1 MKKILLVDDQK
12 SVLTSLSILL
22 RRNGFHVTT
31 AKNRADAKT
40 CLVRENFNLVLTDLR
55 MEKPYDGLTVL
66 KDAITLR
73 SGIRVI
79 VMTAF
84 GTIENAVDAMS
95 MGAVNYI
102 TKGFSNSELIQKI
115 NTALIHN
122 SLTAIEHVASKN
134 FDKIVGKSKPMLDV
148 LEMIKKVAPTDS
160 SLMIQGDS
168 GTGKELIARSVHR
181 LSLRKDRIFL
191 PVNCAAFSETLLES
205 ELFGHIKGSFTGAD
219 MDKHGFFCAAH
230 KGTLFLDE
238 VAEMSKAM
246 QAKLLR
252 VLQEKTVLPVGSTAT
267 YPVDVRIICAT
278 NKDLQ
283 EAVSSGSFRE
293 DLYFRL
299 CVFPVFLPCLE
310 ERKEDIPLL
319 VEFFIHNFAK
329 KFSKIPVKMGKN
341 AMELISNQHWQGN
354 IRELENFIERLV
366 LLFDG
371 PVCARQ
377 DIAALLPPNRKPGSA
392 SDFAS
397 LSGSEK
403 GHIRTVLDQC
413 DGNQSRAAKKLGIG
427 RTTLWRKIK
436 RYEIRMPD

>member
-1 MKKILLVDDQK
+1 MKKILLVDDQQ

-31 AKNRADAKT
+31 AKNRTEAKS
-40 CLVRENFNLVLTDLR
+40 CLVREEFSLVLTDLR
-55 MEKPYDGLTVL
+55 MEKPYDGLKVL

-79 VMTAF
+79 IMTAF

-102 TKGFSNSELIQKI
+102 TKGFSNAELIQKI
-115 NTALIHN
+115 NTALTQETFKAVEQ
-122 SLTAIEHVASKN
+122 LGSKN
-134 FDKIVGKSKPMLDV
+134 FDKIVGKSQPMLDA
-148 LEMIKKVAPTDS
+148 LDMIKKVAPTDS
-160 SLMIQGDS
+160 SMMIQGDS
-168 GTGKELIARSVHR
+168 GTGKELIARTIHQ
-181 LSLRKDRIFL
+181 LSLRKDKIFL
-191 PVNCAAFSETLLES
+191 PINCAAFSETLLES

-278 NKDLQ
+278 NKDLLQ
-283 EAVSSGSFRE
+283 EVSSGNFRE

-299 CVFPVFLPCLE
+299 CVIPIFLPSLDQ
-310 ERKEDIPLL
+310 RQEDIPLL
-319 VEFFIHNFAK
+319 VDFFVK
-329 KFSKIPVKMGKN
+329 KFVEKFQKPMISVEKA
-341 AMELISNQHWQGN
+341 AMEIIASRHWQGN

-366 LLFDG
+366 LLLDT
-371 PVCARQ
+371 PVCSKQ
-377 DIAALLPPNRKPGSA
+377 DIFALLPREPA
-392 SDFAS
+392 SDEPSGLAS
-397 LSGSEK
+397 LSVSEK
-403 GHIRTVLDQC
+403 DHITSILDQC
-413 DGNQSRAAKKLGIG
+413 NGNQSLAAKKLGIG

-436 RYEIRMPD
+436 RHSIQIPL

>member
-122 SLTAIEHVASKN
+122 SFTAIEHVASKN
-134 FDKIVGKSKPMLDV
+134 FDQIVGKSKPMLDV
-148 LEMIKKVAPTDS
+148 LEMIRKVAPTDS

-181 LSLRKDRIFL
+181 LSLRKDKIFL

-299 CVFPVFLPCLE
+299 CVIPVFLPCLE

-329 KFSKIPVKMGKN
+329 KFNKIPVKMGKN

-371 PVCARQ
+371 PVCASQ
-377 DIAALLPPNRKPGSA
+377 DIAALLPPDKKSGAA
-392 SDFAS
+392 SDLAS

-436 RYEIRMPD
+436 RYEIGMPD

>member
-1 MKKILLVDDQK
+1 MKKILLVDDQQ

-22 RRNGFHVTT
+22 RRNGFSVTT
-31 AKNRADAKT
+31 ATNRVDAKS
-40 CLVRENFNLVLTDLR
+40 CLVREAFNLVLTDLR
-55 MEKPYDGLTVL
+55 MEKPYDGLKVL

-79 VMTAF
+79 IMTAF
-84 GTIENAVDAMS
+84 GTIENAVEAMS

-102 TKGFSNSELIQKI
+102 TKGFSNAELIQKI
-115 NTALIHN
+115 NNALTHETF
-122 SLTAIEHVASKN
+122 TAIEQVTSKN
-134 FDKIVGKSKPMLDV
+134 IDTIVGKSKPMLDAMD
-148 LEMIKKVAPTDS
+148 MIKKVAPTDS
-160 SLMIQGDS
+160 SLLIQGDS
-168 GTGKELIARSVHR
+168 GTGKELIARTIHQ
-181 LSLRKDRIFL
+181 LSLRKDNVFL
-191 PVNCAAFSETLLES
+191 PINCAAFSETLLES
-205 ELFGHIKGSFTGAD
+205 ELFGHVKGSFTGAD

-278 NKDLQ
+278 NKDLLEQ
-283 EAVSSGSFRE
+283 VSLGNFRE

-299 CVFPVFLPCLE
+299 CVIPIFLPSLAQ
-310 ERKEDIPLL
+310 RQEDIPLL
-319 VEFFIHNFAK
+319 VDFFVK
-329 KFSKIPVKMGKN
+329 KFMKKFQKPPITMKSA
-341 AMELISNQHWQGN
+341 AMEIIANHHWQGN

-366 LLFDG
+366 ILLDTS
-371 PVCARQ
+371 VCSRQ
-377 DIAALLPPNRKPGSA
+377 DIIALLPCEMSSDA
-392 SDFAS
+392 SPAFES

-403 GHIRTVLDQC
+403 DHITMILDQC
-413 DGNQSRAAKKLGIG
+413 DGNQSLAAKKLGIG

-436 RYEIRMPD
+436 HHGIPMQA